1 MNPARY
7 PFKTDSAPTYQT
19 DTMPHNTAALSHEWS
34 TLQNNY
40 EQMERNALLVKLA
53 AVVLC
58 MGGYALGVPYEL
70 IGGTALLLWVQESL
84 CRTSQA
90 RLGERIVRVE
100 ALVKNAASASS
111 ACQLHSDW
119 LASRKGG
126 LGLLGEYA
134 AHALRP
140 SVAFPYA
147 VLLVVALA
155 AYSGQ

>member
-1 MNPARY
+1 
-7 PFKTDSAPTYQT
+7 
-19 DTMPHNTAALSHEWS
+19 MPHNTAALSHEWS

>member
-1 MNPARY
+1 
-7 PFKTDSAPTYQT
+7 
-19 DTMPHNTAALSHEWS
+19 MPHHTAALCHEWS

-58 MGGYALGVPYEL
+58 VGGYAFSLPYEL
-70 IGGTALLLWVQESL
+70 IGGTALLLWMQESL

-90 RLGERIVRVE
+90 RLGERLVRIE
-100 ALVKNAASASS
+100 ALVKNAAPASS
-111 ACQLHSDW
+111 ACQLHTEW
-119 LASRKGG
+119 LANRKSS

-140 SVAFPYA
+140 TVAFPYA

>member
-1 MNPARY
+1 
-7 PFKTDSAPTYQT
+7 
-19 DTMPHNTAALSHEWS
+19 MPHNTAALGLEWS

-40 EQMERNALLVKLA
+40 EQAERNALLVKLA

-58 MGGYALGVPYEL
+58 VAGYALGVPYEL

-100 ALVKNAASASS
+100 ALVKNSAPASA
-111 ACQLHSDW
+111 ACQLHTEW
-119 LASRKGG
+119 LASRKGSV
-126 LGLLGEYA
+126 GLLGEYA

-140 SVAFPYA
+140 TVAFPYA
-147 VLLVVALA
+147 VLVVAALA
-155 AYSGQ
+155 AYAGQ